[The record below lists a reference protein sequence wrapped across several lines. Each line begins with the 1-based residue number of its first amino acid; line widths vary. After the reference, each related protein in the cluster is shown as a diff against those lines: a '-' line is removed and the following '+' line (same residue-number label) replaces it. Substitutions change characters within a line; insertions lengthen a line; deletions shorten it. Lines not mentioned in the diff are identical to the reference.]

1 MYSYKI
7 NNSYTIYVN
16 YEYLNECIKK
26 SKKREKTDKN
36 KKAKSIKPAVNQ
48 KRTVANIGSIVS
60 VLNLDTQRES
70 TYTIVHSGESDVS
83 KSRISSASPVGNA
96 LIGHGVGE
104 IIEVKVP
111 SGLVKY
117 KITGI
122 K

>member
-26 SKKREKTDKN
+26 SKKREKTDEN
-36 KKAKSIKPAVNQ
+36 KKATSIKPAVNQ
-48 KRTVANIGSIVS
+48 KRTVAKIGSIVS
-60 VLNLDTQRES
+60 VLNLDTQQKS
-70 TYTIVHSGESDVS
+70 AYTIVHSGESDVS

-96 LIGHGVGE
+96 LMGRGVGE
-104 IIEVKVP
+104 LIEVKVP